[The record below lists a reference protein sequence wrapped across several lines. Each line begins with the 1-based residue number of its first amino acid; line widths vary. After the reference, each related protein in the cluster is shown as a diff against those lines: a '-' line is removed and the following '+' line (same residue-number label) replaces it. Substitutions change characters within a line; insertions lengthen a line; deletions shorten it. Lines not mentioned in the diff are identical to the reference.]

1 MESQVEEIKEKSDI
15 LAIISPYVK
24 LTRAGRNYKGLCP
37 FHSERTPSF
46 TVSAERGTWRCF
58 GCGEHGDVITFLEKY
73 ENLTFMEALEQ
84 LAQKAGVTLKKSS
97 IGQDGRQKARQR
109 LYEVLSLSA
118 EFYHY
123 LLTNHQLGEAARK
136 YAQDRDI
143 SHEMIAKYQLGFA
156 PNSWQSLTQ
165 YLVKKGYTPQE
176 IAATGMSS
184 QGNSRPYDR
193 FRGRLMFPVTD
204 VMGRVI
210 GFSGRSLIEDD
221 KSPKYLNSPE
231 NELFHKGK
239 LLYGLSQAKD
249 AIRRANRL
257 ILVEG
262 NVDVLSSAQM
272 GVGEI
277 VAPLGTALT
286 PEQVSLIK
294 KFATTIYIA
303 FDQDSAGQKATRRS
317 IELLKQ
323 AELEIKVV
331 ELIEGSDP
339 DDCIKRDPANW
350 TTSLNRAKEVFDYYL
365 GWANRTFDLNQESGK
380 IKASLEIVP
389 LIAATTNPVAQ
400 SFLVQ
405 RAADALALD
414 EQAIRQQ
421 LRSLGSR
428 FQAPGDNSQ
437 PSTSTAQTP
446 KLQAPAPDRH
456 HILIEYIMSQV
467 IALVAQDA
475 PRGKVLQQIDLLH
488 PDTFLNYAS
497 LLANTRQALASTGHY
512 ALNRLT
518 EGLSPAELEEFD
530 RLNLIPTMSGLTDGG
545 KIGHSIDEQLRDL
558 DQAIQELKK
567 LEIKQQ
573 LNHLTRSL
581 RQAEVLDK
589 SQVKTLQNQ
598 IIKLSRELAE
608 L

>member
-1 MESQVEEIKEKSDI
+1 MESQVEEIKEKSDVV
-15 LAIISPYVK
+15 AIISPYVK
-24 LTRAGRNYKGLCP
+24 LSRAGRNYKGLCP

-84 LAQKAGVTLKKSS
+84 LAQKAGVVLKKSN
-97 IGQDGRQKARQR
+97 IPQDGHQKAKQR
-109 LYEVLSLSA
+109 LYEILSLST

-123 LLTNHQLGEAARK
+123 ILTSHQLGGEARK
-136 YAQDRDI
+136 YTLERQI
-143 SHEMIAKYQLGFA
+143 SQETIKKYQLGFA
-156 PNSWQSLTQ
+156 PNSWQSLTH
-165 YLVKKGYTPQE
+165 YLSKKGYTSQE

-184 QGNSRPYDR
+184 QGNSRAYDR

-210 GFSGRSLIEDD
+210 GFSGRSLIEND

-249 AIRRANRL
+249 SIRQSDRL

-262 NVDVLSSAQM
+262 NIDVLSSAQA
-272 GVGEI
+272 GVGEV

-294 KFATTIYIA
+294 KFATNIYIA
-303 FDQDSAGQKATRRS
+303 FDQDNAGQKATRRS

-323 AELEIKVV
+323 AELDIKVV
-331 ELIEGSDP
+331 ELIDGSDP
-339 DDCIKRDPANW
+339 DDCIKRNPANW
-350 TTSLNRAKEVFDYYL
+350 TKSLNQAKEVFDYYL
-365 GWANRTFDLNQESGK
+365 GWVSRTFDLNHESGK
-380 IKASLEIVP
+380 MKASLEIVP
-389 LIAATTNPVAQ
+389 LIAATNNPVAQ
-400 SFLVQ
+400 SFLIR
-405 RAADALALD
+405 RAADALAFD

-421 LRSLGSR
+421 LKTGQSNPTQHRSEEVV
-428 FQAPGDNSQ
+428 
-437 PSTSTAQTP
+437 PSLNAQIAV
-446 KLQAPAPDRH
+446 KDRH
-456 HILIEYIMSQV
+456 QILVEYIMGQI
-467 IALVAQDA
+467 IALAAQGA
-475 PRGKVLQQIDLLH
+475 PRTSVLQHIKILDSNSFTSYQAILGNIQKVL
-488 PDTFLNYAS
+488 
-497 LLANTRQALASTGHY
+497 ANPSHY
-512 ALNRLT
+512 ELSQLT
-518 EGLSPAELEEFD
+518 AGLSNQDEAEFD
-530 RLNLIPTMSGLTDGG
+530 RLNLTDTGR
-545 KIGHSIDEQLRDL
+545 IGHSIDEQLRDL
-558 DQAIQELKK
+558 SQAIQELKK

-573 LNHLTRSL
+573 LNTLTRSL

-589 SQVKTLQNQ
+589 SQVKELQNKITQ
-598 IIKLSRELAE
+598 LSQELAE